1 LVTWGVW
8 VASSGRVLSIVTNTT
23 LLVAATVAVA
33 LPLGTLLAVALVRT
47 DLSGRRIVGAV
58 LFATL
63 FVPLYVQAA
72 GWEAAAG
79 VQGWLS
85 GLTPRRTWLEGTPA
99 AVWIH
104 SMHALAWVTGI
115 VAIGLKHLA
124 PELEED
130 AALWAGGWQILWH
143 VTLRR
148 ALPAIA
154 AAAIWVAVTVAG
166 EMAVTDLY
174 QIRTYAEEVYTG
186 FALGG
191 TLGEMFRIVL
201 TALAPF
207 AALVAVLAVFINRR
221 PPTLTPPARPPWVFR
236 ITGGRRI
243 VASAGLVVI
252 AVTLL
257 LPLAGLIYKAGW
269 RAARVGDGWD
279 RGWLLSKF
287 IRVTSAGPGDFA
299 REIADTLAASAVAA
313 TLALAIAL
321 PLAWIS
327 VRAPRRRKWLA
338 PLGRGATWLVVA
350 LWALPGPVIGVV
362 IIVALNRPE
371 LPGLVYLYDRTLAAP
386 TLALLIRVLP
396 MVVLIV
402 WAGLGTIPL
411 ATLESAEVA
420 GAGWWT
426 QLCRIAL
433 PQRRLTLAIAWVVGL
448 AAASGELAAASL
460 VIPPGRELVS
470 THILNLLHYGVED
483 RVAALA
489 TLLYVWFAGLSLVAV
504 GLLDRRVIKL

>member
-1 LVTWGVW
+1 MAWGIW
-8 VASSGRVLSIVTNTT
+8 VASSGRLINIVTNTA
-23 LLVAATVAVA
+23 LLVAATTAIS
-33 LPLGTLLAVALVRT
+33 LPLGTMLAVALVRT
-47 DLSGRRIVGAV
+47 DLPGRRVVGAV

-85 GLTPRRTWLEGTPA
+85 GLAPRRTWLEGTPA

-104 SMHALAWVTGI
+104 AMHALAWVTGI
-115 VAIGLKHLA
+115 VAIGLAYLS

-130 AALWAGGWQILWH
+130 AALTASDWQILWH
-143 VTLRR
+143 VTLRG

-166 EMAVTDLY
+166 EMTVTDLY
-174 QIRTYAEEVYTG
+174 QVRTYAEEVYTG

-191 TLGEMFRIVL
+191 TPGELTRTVL
-201 TALAPF
+201 MALVPL
-207 AALVAVLAVFINRR
+207 AALVAVLAVFINGR
-221 PPTLTPPARPPWVFR
+221 PQSFTPPARPPWVFR
-236 ITGGRRI
+236 VSGGWRV
-243 VASAGLVVI
+243 VASAGLVVTTI
-252 AVTLL
+252 VLL

-269 RAARVGDGWD
+269 RAVRVGDGWE

-287 IRVTSAGPGDFA
+287 IGVTSASPGDFA
-299 REIADTLAASAVAA
+299 REIANTLAAAAVAT
-313 TLALAIAL
+313 TLALIIAL

-327 VRAPRRRKWLA
+327 VRTPLRLKWLA
-338 PLGRGATWLVVA
+338 SLGRGATWLVVA
-350 LWALPGPVIGVV
+350 LWVLPGPVIGVTL
-362 IIVALNRPE
+362 IMLLNRPE
-371 LPGLVYLYDRTLAAP
+371 LPGFVYLYDRTLAAP

-396 MVVLIV
+396 MVVVIV
-402 WAGLGTIPL
+402 WAGLRTIPL
-411 ATLESAEVA
+411 ATLEAAEVA

-426 QLCRIAL
+426 QLGRIAL
-433 PQRRLTLAIAWVVGL
+433 PQRRLTLAVAWVVGL
-448 AAASGELAAASL
+448 ATAAGELAACSL

-489 TLLYVWFAGLSLVAV
+489 VLLYLWFAGLSLVAASF
-504 GLLDRRVIKL
+504 LERRLFKL